1 MPKEKKFGL
10 NNGVRQKYKP
20 MQIKT
25 LINQKEQGGEDSICA
40 INIGAGLNKL
50 NKKNLFLKYLYLL
63 LQYMVR
69 IRVGIFY

>member
-1 MPKEKKFGL
+1 
-10 NNGVRQKYKP
+10 

-25 LINQKEQGGEDSICA
+25 LINQKEQGGEDYICA

-69 IRVGIFY
+69 IRVGIFIDK